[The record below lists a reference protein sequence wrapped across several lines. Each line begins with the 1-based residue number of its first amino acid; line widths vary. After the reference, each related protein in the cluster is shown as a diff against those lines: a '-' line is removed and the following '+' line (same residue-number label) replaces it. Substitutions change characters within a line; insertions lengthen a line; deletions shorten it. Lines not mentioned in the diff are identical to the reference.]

1 MDMADAQPI
10 ALVTGGAGNLGRA
23 VAEALAARGGTVVVL
38 DRQDAPLAEVVAALP
53 GAGHGRLAGV
63 DLADAAACDAAVAEV
78 MRRHGR
84 IDAVVHTVGGF
95 AAASIAEG
103 GAAMFEAM
111 FRINV
116 LTTANLFRAAAVAMQ
131 PAGRGSLV
139 AGGAMTGL
147 RGSAGL
153 AAYSAAKSG
162 VLRLVESFA
171 EELKPA
177 GLRVSAVLPGTIDTP
192 QNRAAMPGADSS
204 GWVAPSQV
212 AEAIAFLVSD
222 AASGITGALL
232 PVTARG

>member
-1 MDMADAQPI
+1 MADAQPI

-23 VAEALAARGGTVVVL
+23 VAQSLAERGSTVIAL
-38 DRQDAPLAEVVAALP
+38 DRQEGPLAEVAAALP
-53 GAGHGRLAGV
+53 GAGHGHLAGV
-63 DLADAAACDAAVAEV
+63 DLTDAADCDAAVAEV

-84 IDAVVHTVGGF
+84 IDTVVHTVGGF
-95 AAASIAEG
+95 AGAPIAEG
-103 GAAMFEAM
+103 GAALFEAM

-116 LTTANLFRAAAVAMQ
+116 LTTANLFRAAAMAMR

-139 AGGAMTGL
+139 AVGAMAAL
-147 RGSAGL
+147 RAPAGL

-177 GLRVSAVLPGTIDTP
+177 GLRVNAVLPGTIDTP
-192 QNRAAMPGADSS
+192 QNRAAMPGADTS
-204 GWVAPSQV
+204 GWVAPAQV
-212 AEAIAFLVSD
+212 AEAIGFLVSD